1 MGTITV
7 SSLGKAYK
15 RYPGRWSRAAEWL
28 TPGRQRHE
36 LVWVLRDVSFQV
48 GVGEAIGII
57 GMNGAGK
64 STLLKIITGT
74 VQPTEGHVTLAGN
87 VAALLELGMGFH
99 PEFTGRQNVY
109 MAAQLMGHTA
119 EDVAR
124 KMAGIEAFAEIGDY
138 IDKPVRVY
146 SSGMQV
152 RLAFGVATAWRP
164 DVLIVD
170 EALSVG
176 DVYFQHKSFER
187 IRQFRREGTTLLL
200 VSHDKAAIQ
209 AICDRAILLAEGR
222 VAMEGHPEEVM
233 DFYNAMIADR
243 GHQSIERHAGSDG
256 AVRTVSGTG
265 EVVIAECLLLDE
277 RGREVEV
284 GEVGQPVTLRV
295 VAECRQA
302 VDSLVVGYLI
312 KDRLGQDV
320 FGTNTFHHKKVLE
333 NLREGERVT
342 LEFAFPLN
350 VGPGSYAISVAL
362 HGDETHV
369 TRNYEWC
376 DRLLLFSVING
387 ARNTFVG
394 TAWIEP
400 EIRCHL

>member
-1 MGTITV
+1 
-7 SSLGKAYK
+7 
-15 RYPGRWSRAAEWL
+15 
-28 TPGRQRHE
+28 
-36 LVWVLRDVSFQV
+36 
-48 GVGEAIGII
+48 
-57 GMNGAGK
+57 
-64 STLLKIITGT
+64 
-74 VQPTEGHVTLAGN
+74 
-87 VAALLELGMGFH
+87 
-99 PEFTGRQNVY
+99 
-109 MAAQLMGHTA
+109 
-119 EDVAR
+119 
-124 KMAGIEAFAEIGDY
+124 
-138 IDKPVRVY
+138 
-146 SSGMQV
+146 
-152 RLAFGVATAWRP
+152 
-164 DVLIVD
+164 
-170 EALSVG
+170 
-176 DVYFQHKSFER
+176 
-187 IRQFRREGTTLLL
+187 
-200 VSHDKAAIQ
+200 
-209 AICDRAILLAEGR
+209 
-222 VAMEGHPEEVM
+222 M